1 MKLSRRETLLVT
13 FMVIAIGIW
22 AFDQFYY
29 SPQKRKMVRLREE
42 IQSADLKLQESL
54 ILTKGLETTE
64 AEVSQ
69 LEKRLEAFV
78 PKTVKGGE
86 FEAFLNH
93 LARESQR
100 LHMKIVSIAPQK
112 EAGISPKEHGE
123 NSLPPYEKVPVSL
136 VLHSGFYSIGDYL
149 KSIEELPLL
158 LDITRVRIEK
168 EEEIF
173 PLLKATITLTLYV
186 HSKQPANAL

>member
-1 MKLSRRETLLVT
+1 MKLNNRETLLIT
-13 FMVIAIGIW
+13 IMVIAIGVW

-29 SPQKRKMVRLREE
+29 TPRSRKIVRLKEE
-42 IQSADLKLQESL
+42 IQSADLKLKESL

-69 LEKRLEAFV
+69 LEKKLEAFV
-78 PKTVKGGE
+78 PKTEKGGE
-86 FEAFLNH
+86 FKTFLNH
-93 LARESQR
+93 LAGESQR

-123 NSLPPYEKVPVSL
+123 NPLPPYEKVPVSV
-136 VLHSGFYSIGDYL
+136 VLHSGFNSIGDYL

-158 LDITRVRIEK
+158 LDISGVRIEK
-168 EEEIF
+168 EEGLF
-173 PLLKATITLTLYV
+173 PLLKATITLTLYT
-186 HSKQPANAL
+186 HSAELK

>member
-1 MKLSRRETLLVT
+1 MKLNRRETLLVT
-13 FMVIAIGIW
+13 FMVIAIGVW

-29 SPQKRKMVRLREE
+29 TPRSRKIVRLKEE
-42 IQSADLKLQESL
+42 IQSADLKLKESL

-69 LEKRLEAFV
+69 LEKKLKAFV
-78 PKTVKGGE
+78 PKTEKGGE
-86 FEAFLNH
+86 FKTFLNH
-93 LARESQR
+93 LAGESQR

-123 NSLPPYEKVPVSL
+123 NPLPPYEKVPVSV
-136 VLHSGFYSIGDYL
+136 VLHSGFNSIGDYL

-158 LDITRVRIEK
+158 LDISGVRIEK
-168 EEEIF
+168 EEGLF
-173 PLLKATITLTLYV
+173 PLLKATITLTLYT
-186 HSKQPANAL
+186 HSAELK

>member
-1 MKLSRRETLLVT
+1 MKLNNRETLLIT
-13 FMVIAIGIW
+13 IMVIAIGVW

-29 SPQKRKMVRLREE
+29 TPRSRKIVRLKEE
-42 IQSADLKLQESL
+42 IQSADLKLKESL

-69 LEKRLEAFV
+69 LEKKLKAFV
-78 PKTVKGGE
+78 PKTEKGGE
-86 FEAFLNH
+86 FKTFLNH
-93 LARESQR
+93 LAGESQR

-123 NSLPPYEKVPVSL
+123 NPLPPYEKVPVSV
-136 VLHSGFYSIGDYL
+136 VLHSGFNSIGDYL

-158 LDITRVRIEK
+158 LDISGVRIEK
-168 EEEIF
+168 EEGLF
-173 PLLKATITLTLYV
+173 PLLKATITLTLYT
-186 HSKQPANAL
+186 HSAELK